1 MVAVEAAARKPRS
14 EAQREAARRNGAKSR
29 GPITA
34 EGKARASK
42 NAIRHGLW
50 GSVHLVVPGEDP
62 KALEA
67 LRQSFAEDYA
77 ARGIVAACL
86 ADRLALAF
94 WKLLRCDRLEV
105 QLATMAPRPQR
116 GWLEAEPGM
125 PAALS
130 RLPERALLERAR
142 ARLDRFLLRAIALLE
157 GGPAPRRRRRRSAG
171 AEEELAFAAPSDPA
185 ASEDPRAAGAAEE
198 VGGLASV
205 VLEPRA
211 DHPTS
216 PSAPSWSS
224 PGPEPGI
231 RSDPPPSSSAT
242 G

>member
-1 MVAVEAAARKPRS
+1 MAMAAAAEAAVRKPRS

-50 GSVHLVVPGEDP
+50 GSVHLVTPGEDAA
-62 KALEA
+62 ALEA
-67 LRQSFAEDYA
+67 LRAAFAKDYA
-77 ARGIVAACL
+77 PKGVLAACL
-86 ADRLALAF
+86 ADRLALTF

-116 GWLEAEPGM
+116 GWLEAEKGM

-142 ARLDRFLLRAIALLE
+142 ARLDRFLVRGIALLE
-157 GGPAPRRRRRRSAG
+157 GSEPGPRRRR
-171 AEEELAFAAPSDPA
+171 PA
-185 ASEDPRAAGAAEE
+185 AADGADRANDEAGFAD
-198 VGGLASV
+198 GGLG
-205 VLEPRA
+205 
-211 DHPTS
+211 
-216 PSAPSWSS
+216 
-224 PGPEPGI
+224 PG
-231 RSDPPPSSSAT
+231 A
-242 G
+242 